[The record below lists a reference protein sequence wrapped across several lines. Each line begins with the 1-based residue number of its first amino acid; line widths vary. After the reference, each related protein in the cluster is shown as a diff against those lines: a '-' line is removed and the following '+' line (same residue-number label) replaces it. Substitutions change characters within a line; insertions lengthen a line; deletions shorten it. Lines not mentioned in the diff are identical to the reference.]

1 MSKRWIAALTV
12 ACVCCSLFALGQA
25 PPTGQK
31 FTVASSIVDRGY
43 KGTERNLTE
52 AAEKMPETDY
62 SFKPTPQMRPFSQ
75 LVAHVALAQF
85 GTCSLLKNQPNPHKD
100 DKEENIKTKSE
111 AVSLLKA
118 STALC
123 DEAFSGLT
131 DENMHELLKAGNN
144 EAARGLF
151 VTSTNSHGQEMY
163 GTMAVYLRLKGIT
176 PPTTEREEA
185 AAKKAAAEKE
195 ADQKKSGGGK

>member
-1 MSKRWIAALTV
+1 MSRRCMAALTLSFLFG
-12 ACVCCSLFALGQA
+12 SLLAAAQQ
-25 PPTGQK
+25 PPSGQK
-31 FTVASSIVDRGY
+31 FTVASSIVERGY
-43 KGTERNLTE
+43 KNTQRNLTD
-52 AAEKMPETDY
+52 AAEKMPEADY
-62 SFKPTPQMRPFSQ
+62 SFRPTPQMRPFSQ

-85 GTCSLLKNQPNPHKD
+85 GTCSLLKGQPNPHKE
-100 DKEENIKTKSE
+100 DKEENIKSKSE

-123 DEAFSGLT
+123 DEAFAGLT

-151 VTSTNSHGQEMY
+151 VTGTNSHGQEMY

-185 AAKKAAAEKE
+185 QKKAAAAKE
-195 ADQKKSGGGK
+195 AEQKKSGGK

>member
-1 MSKRWIAALTV
+1 MSRRCIAALTLSFLF
-12 ACVCCSLFALGQA
+12 CSLIAAAQQ
-25 PPTGQK
+25 PPSGQK
-31 FTVASSIVDRGY
+31 FTVASSIVERGY
-43 KGTERNLTE
+43 KNTQRNLTE
-52 AAEKMPETDY
+52 AAEKMPEADY

-85 GTCSLLKNQPNPHKD
+85 GTCSTLKGQPDPHKD
-100 DKEENIKTKSE
+100 DKEENFKTKSE
-111 AVSLLKA
+111 AVALLKA

-123 DEAFSGLT
+123 DEAFAGLT

-151 VTSTNSHGQEMY
+151 VTGTNSHGQEMY

-185 AAKKAAAEKE
+185 YKKAAAAKE
-195 ADQKKSGGGK
+195 AEQKKSGGK